1 MEPFRTLLVEDEPI
15 IRYYVSGILE
25 DSGRYTVVGTA
36 GDAPEAIAAAAELE
50 PDVVLMDVR
59 LPRGDG
65 AEATAA
71 IRDAR
76 PETVVVAMSSLT
88 SPTTIAGVLRAGAV
102 GYLSKNARPEEIL
115 RALDAAMDGTF
126 SFSPEVGAAVVGA
139 MSATTP
145 DRPAVPR
152 TAPKLSPREHAALRL
167 LVRGLSNAQIA
178 ERLGVSES
186 AVKARVHRLMRRLDA
201 DTRTG
206 VAVAAVRLGLVPE
219 DDD

>member
-126 SFSPEVGAAVVGA
+126 SFSPEVGAAVVDA

-178 ERLGVSES
+178 EQLGVSES

>member
-36 GDAPEAIAAAAELE
+36 GDAPGAVSAAAELH

-71 IRDAR
+71 IREER

-88 SPTTIAGVLRAGAV
+88 SPIAIVGMLRAGAV

-139 MSATTP
+139 MAATIPAPSPTP
-145 DRPAVPR
+145 QPVP
-152 TAPKLSPREHAALRL
+152 TLSPREHAALRL

-186 AVKARVHRLMRRLDA
+186 AVKARVHRLMRRLGA
-201 DTRTG
+201 STRTG